1 MQLYLLNSLGV
12 YDLMPSIGKRWIMKR
27 LSCGHVQKEKLP
39 NNTFD
44 DPPFY
49 FLFSIMGVH
58 EPYCPHFN
66 HVVVRSVPF

>member
-12 YDLMPSIGKRWIMKR
+12 YDLVPSIVKRWIMKR
-27 LSCGHVQKEKLP
+27 LSCGHAQEEKWP
-39 NNTFD
+39 NYTSDN
-44 DPPFY
+44 PPFY